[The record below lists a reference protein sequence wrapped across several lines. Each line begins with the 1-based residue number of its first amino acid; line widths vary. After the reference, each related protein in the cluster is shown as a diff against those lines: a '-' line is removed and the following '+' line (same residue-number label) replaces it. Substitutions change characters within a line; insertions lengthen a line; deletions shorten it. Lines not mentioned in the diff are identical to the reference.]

1 MSCKPNCSCIVCHV
15 KNMRQQKLVNGV
27 SWPEILKFEA
37 DSPVLSHLLR
47 PCDSFM
53 VELNDKFLPSI
64 CRIQDAWR
72 AYREIRKGVCMDCG
86 APFKDLRRCP
96 SVNTQDGVARC
107 ESCEECYSIC
117 SICLDPVDRKNDS
130 CTTECGHEF
139 HFSCMVKALSKKSS
153 CPMCRNPLGGPLSDL
168 PEPPPMHQQREAR
181 IRHEGHQRGY
191 EEGLAEPIPVRLAE
205 LYRRRAEYRQIHG
218 FLNDEV
224 GPLEELTQAEIE
236 EAEYELDVQLPPEL
250 TAQEMAELEM
260 ADLMRDMSNP
270 DFDLPRFVRETV
282 WNSSVLRQELEIAQ
296 REREDAR
303 IREQAAYDSGLVDG
317 RSIAN
322 EDLRLLRQQLSAAQ
336 AEIHHL
342 KNPKKSNL

>member
-1 MSCKPNCSCIVCHV
+1 
-15 KNMRQQKLVNGV
+15 MRQEKLANGV
-27 SWPEILKFEA
+27 SWSEILKYEA
-37 DSPVLSHLLR
+37 DNPVLSHLLR

-72 AYREIRKGVCMDCG
+72 AYQEVRKGVCMDCG
-86 APFKDLRRCP
+86 APFKDFRRCP
-96 SVNTQDGVARC
+96 SAKTHDGVARC
-107 ESCEECYSIC
+107 ESCEECYSVC
-117 SICLDPVDRKNDS
+117 PICLDPLDRKSNI

-139 HFSCMVKALSKKSS
+139 HFSCMVKALPNSSS
-153 CPMCRNPLGGPLSDL
+153 CPMCRNPLGGEQHNLSQS
-168 PEPPPMHQQREAR
+168 PMHRQREAR
-181 IRHEGHQRGY
+181 IRAEGREEGY
-191 EEGLAEPIPVRLAE
+191 EEGLAEPISVRLAE

-224 GPLEELTQAEIE
+224 GPLEELTRAEIE
-236 EAEYELDVQLPPEL
+236 EAEYIHGVQLPPEL

-260 ADLMRDMSNP
+260 ADLMQDMSNP

-296 REREDAR
+296 REREDTS
-303 IREQAAYDSGLVDG
+303 IREQTAYDSGILYG

-322 EDLRLLRQQLSAAQ
+322 EDIRLLRQQLARAQ
-336 AEIHHL
+336 AEIHIL